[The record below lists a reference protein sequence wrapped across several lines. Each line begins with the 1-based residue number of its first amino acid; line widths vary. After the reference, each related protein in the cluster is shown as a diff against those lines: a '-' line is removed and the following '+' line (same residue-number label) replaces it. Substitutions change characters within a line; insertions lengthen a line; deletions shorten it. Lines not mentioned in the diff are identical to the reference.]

1 MTLSVVFSIQI
12 GLSPTEIVLPANL
25 TNLVLAPWVRFTERH
40 PLAGS
45 SAFAVKISI
54 ERNRNAMNTKK
65 LDGKVAIVTGASKGI
80 GTAIAKH
87 LAAEGAAVVVNYSS
101 SKEGADRVVDEITK
115 QGGKA
120 VAVRANMAKKA
131 EVERLFSETKKA
143 FGRLDI
149 LVNNAGVYEFLPLE
163 KVTEEHFHKH
173 FDVNVL
179 GLLLAIKEATK
190 YFGSEGGSVIN
201 ISSSASMSAP
211 PTASVYS
218 ATKAAVDTIT
228 KSLAKEL
235 GPRKIRV
242 NAINPGMVETEGL
255 HAGGFVGSDFQKL
268 FEAQSALGRIG
279 QPDDV
284 APAVVFLASPDA
296 SWITGETL
304 VVSGG
309 YR

>member
-1 MTLSVVFSIQI
+1 
-12 GLSPTEIVLPANL
+12 
-25 TNLVLAPWVRFTERH
+25 
-40 PLAGS
+40 
-45 SAFAVKISI
+45 
-54 ERNRNAMNTKK
+54 MNTNAKK

-80 GTAIAKH
+80 GAAIARH

-115 QGGKA
+115 RGGRA
-120 VAVRANMAKKA
+120 VAVRANVAKK
-131 EVERLFSETKKA
+131 EEIERLFAETKKA
-143 FGRLDI
+143 FGKLDI
-149 LVNNAGVYEFLPLE
+149 LVNNAGIYEFLPLE
-163 KVTEEHFHKH
+163 NVTEEHFHKH

-179 GLLLAIKEATK
+179 GPLLATQEAAK

-201 ISSSASMSAP
+201 ISSNASMSAP

-218 ATKAAVDTIT
+218 ATKAALDTIT

-242 NAINPGMVETEGL
+242 NAINPGMVETDGVRD
-255 HAGGFVGSDFQKL
+255 AGFLGSDFQKL
-268 FEAQSALGRIG
+268 FESQSALGRIG

-284 APAVVFLASPDA
+284 APAVVFLASPD
-296 SWITGETL
+296 SGWITGETL